1 LTIYL
6 TKDKLDFIP
15 IQEHPVKY
23 FIIVNPI
30 SGRGLGAKSIP
41 QIESSLRASALDFTL
56 IQTERVWH
64 AAELAEKAARAG
76 YDVIVCASGDGTI
89 NEAINGI
96 MKARKDG
103 FTKTVFSVLSIGT
116 GNDFAGGTGIPT
128 NLNDSL
134 KSLVA
139 NKRRKIDIG
148 LVKGGDFPEGRYF
161 GNGIGVGFDAAVGNE
176 AIKVRWT
183 RGLLAYLIGVIKTVF
198 LYYNPAQVEIILDDK
213 ETINQVSLMISV
225 MNGRRM
231 GGGFQMAP
239 ESKPDDGLFDLCIAE
254 TASKGRILQLIPHFL
269 KGTQAS
275 QPEVKMRRASK
286 ISIKSL
292 DKTFPAHADGEFIC
306 LSGSALTLELLPS
319 ELEIICA

>member
-1 LTIYL
+1 M
-6 TKDKLDFIP
+6 
-15 IQEHPVKY
+15 KY
-23 FIIVNPI
+23 YVIVNPT
-30 SGRGLGAKSIP
+30 SGRGLGEKSIP
-41 QIESSLRASALDFTL
+41 QIESSLRANGLDFTL
-56 IQTERVWH
+56 VQTEHVWH
-64 AAELAEKAARAG
+64 ASELAEKAARNG

-89 NEAINGI
+89 NESLNGI

-103 FTKTVFSVLSIGT
+103 HTKSAFSVLSIGT

-128 NLNDSL
+128 NLTDSI

-139 NKRRKIDIG
+139 NKRRKIDLG
-148 LVKGGDFPEGRYF
+148 LVKGGDYPEGRYF

-176 AIKVRWT
+176 AIKIRWT
-183 RGLLAYLIGVIKTVF
+183 PGLPAYLIGVIKTVF
-198 LYYNPAQVEIILDDK
+198 LYYNPPNVEIVLDDK

-239 ESKPDDGLFDLCIAE
+239 DSKPDDGLFDLCIAE
-254 TASKGRILQLIPHFL
+254 TGTKARILALIPHFIR
-269 KGTQAS
+269 GTQAS
-275 QPEVKMRRASK
+275 QPEVKMRRAK
-286 ISIKSL
+286 KVSIKSL

-306 LSGSALTLELLPS
+306 LNGSALTLELLPS